1 MKNDKQNELLRFLAQ
16 SDRGVPAAT
25 LAGIL
30 GVSERTVR
38 NYVHEIN
45 TWGGTQILSTRDGY
59 RLQEGGTLPTAEA
72 ASENNDRV
80 WKVLSRLLT
89 CKEGMD
95 VYEMGEELYVSA
107 STIVNSIL
115 PQIKEMVRD
124 YDLKIESQKYRYF
137 LKGSEQNKRRLI
149 GHLATQDIYGFFSSK
164 TALEQLFPDKD
175 IRGVMQKLYDTCQQ
189 AKLFLNDYSLNNLL
203 VHILVILIRLESN
216 DDLSEKERPR
226 IPCSLPGVA
235 NLQEV
240 TALAD
245 LIVQTFDRDYGI
257 RIPEPDYQQI
267 VMLIALSVEHETADI
282 QKVIDEEFINN
293 VASTL
298 SALSKR
304 YCTPVF
310 SNDFALQ
317 FSVHMYYAVQR
328 GILGLSYPNPIAGQ
342 FKTDYAP
349 IYDMAVYF
357 AHRFAGIYNI
367 ELSEDEIAFIA
378 FHIGAYLEN
387 STQTTERITCI
398 VLAESYHALSQT
410 LVREIN
416 KNFSSQLVILDV
428 MPLNRYLQYRPDCD
442 FIITPLPLER
452 EIRPVV
458 KVSPILTKQNIAAI
472 RDALDEIEQRR
483 ELESARAF
491 LKKLLHKELYFRNIP
506 FADEA
511 DCIQFLG
518 QKCIENGYA
527 TEAFVQDVLLRE
539 SLSCT
544 AFTSALAVPHAVSRY
559 AEKSFICVLHN
570 DMPIVWKDKRIHF
583 VLMIGITQQEMKYF
597 KDAFNLIVE
606 LFGSTS
612 RTLDLLKTDSF
623 EEFSEQMY

>member
-216 DDLSEKERPR
+216 DDLSEKERPG

-245 LIVQTFDRDYGI
+245 MIVQTFDRDYGI

-298 SALSKR
+298 SGLSKR
-304 YCTPVF
+304 YCTPAF
-310 SNDFALQ
+310 SNDFVLQ
-317 FSVHMYYAVQR
+317 FSVHMYYAFQR
-328 GILGLSYPNPIAGQ
+328 GLLGLSYPNPIAGQ

-357 AHRFAGIYNI
+357 AHRFTGIYNI
-367 ELSEDEIAFIA
+367 ELSED
-378 FHIGAYLEN
+378 
-387 STQTTERITCI
+387 
-398 VLAESYHALSQT
+398 
-410 LVREIN
+410 
-416 KNFSSQLVILDV
+416 
-428 MPLNRYLQYRPDCD
+428 
-442 FIITPLPLER
+442 
-452 EIRPVV
+452 
-458 KVSPILTKQNIAAI
+458 
-472 RDALDEIEQRR
+472 
-483 ELESARAF
+483 
-491 LKKLLHKELYFRNIP
+491 
-506 FADEA
+506 
-511 DCIQFLG
+511 
-518 QKCIENGYA
+518 
-527 TEAFVQDVLLRE
+527 
-539 SLSCT
+539 
-544 AFTSALAVPHAVSRY
+544 
-559 AEKSFICVLHN
+559 
-570 DMPIVWKDKRIHF
+570 
-583 VLMIGITQQEMKYF
+583 
-597 KDAFNLIVE
+597 
-606 LFGSTS
+606 
-612 RTLDLLKTDSF
+612 
-623 EEFSEQMY
+623 

>member
-203 VHILVILIRLESN
+203 VHILIIIL
-216 DDLSEKERPR
+216 
-226 IPCSLPGVA
+226 
-235 NLQEV
+235 
-240 TALAD
+240 
-245 LIVQTFDRDYGI
+245 
-257 RIPEPDYQQI
+257 
-267 VMLIALSVEHETADI
+267 
-282 QKVIDEEFINN
+282 
-293 VASTL
+293 
-298 SALSKR
+298 
-304 YCTPVF
+304 F
-310 SNDFALQ
+310 S
-317 FSVHMYYAVQR
+317 
-328 GILGLSYPNPIAGQ
+328 P
-342 FKTDYAP
+342 
-349 IYDMAVYF
+349 
-357 AHRFAGIYNI
+357 
-367 ELSEDEIAFIA
+367 
-378 FHIGAYLEN
+378 
-387 STQTTERITCI
+387 
-398 VLAESYHALSQT
+398 
-410 LVREIN
+410 
-416 KNFSSQLVILDV
+416 
-428 MPLNRYLQYRPDCD
+428 
-442 FIITPLPLER
+442 
-452 EIRPVV
+452 
-458 KVSPILTKQNIAAI
+458 
-472 RDALDEIEQRR
+472 
-483 ELESARAF
+483 
-491 LKKLLHKELYFRNIP
+491 
-506 FADEA
+506 
-511 DCIQFLG
+511 
-518 QKCIENGYA
+518 
-527 TEAFVQDVLLRE
+527 
-539 SLSCT
+539 
-544 AFTSALAVPHAVSRY
+544 
-559 AEKSFICVLHN
+559 
-570 DMPIVWKDKRIHF
+570 
-583 VLMIGITQQEMKYF
+583 
-597 KDAFNLIVE
+597 
-606 LFGSTS
+606 
-612 RTLDLLKTDSF
+612 
-623 EEFSEQMY
+623 